1 MAAWVGLIESWS
13 AVTSWHAEHQRPS
26 ICPPVSFPSGLK
38 KKEEEGCLLPSGTP
52 GLVSECVDVRVLWK
66 TLPHQQNVAPS
77 CRWEEWK
84 RFFIFYFSTS
94 DQRSAL
100 LSWLL
105 QWSQKWWESLL
116 ADTSTLSQVS
126 LPASAPAL
134 PGSSLILS
142 LPSGL
147 HHYGFVAMVTLP
159 LGHRQCW
166 ALAAIVPC
174 RRCSFA

>member
-1 MAAWVGLIESWS
+1 MSGSDRELISGDVLTRWTS
-13 AVTSWHAEHQRPS
+13 ATVHLSASQFSLR
-26 ICPPVSFPSGLK
+26 IK
-38 KKEEEGCLLPSGTP
+38 KKKKKKVGCCLGAHRDLCQSAWT
-52 GLVSECVDVRVLWK
+52 CVFYEK
-66 TLPHQQNVAPS
+66 NLPHQQNVAPS

-84 RFFIFYFSTS
+84 CFLFFYFSTS
-94 DQRSAL
+94 DQRSVL

-134 PGSSLILS
+134 PGGSLILS

-147 HHYGFVAMVTLP
+147 HHCGFVAMVTLP